1 MTVEILTDV
10 LNCVSKCDIE
20 NGRTIIVK
28 IIS

>member
-10 LNCVSKCDIE
+10 LNCVSKRDIE